1 MTAWSRARRRRIR
14 AVVGVF
20 AGAAMVRL
28 AEVDVS
34 DAHTTRSSYVFVF
47 VFVAGAATAVLAAAT
62 LVDDVRRAR
71 RAPRSGR
78 RHAVAMLAWLM
89 TIPFGVALAIA
100 PTAPTTLTAPT
111 EPSPQAAGV
120 APDTPSR
127 VRPMVYPRLPDGDPV
142 RMSVVDYVTRVRS
155 DVGGSL
161 VGRQVQ
167 LIGYLVSAPDG
178 GMDLRRT
185 VITCCAKRPE
195 SFAVHLVG
203 TLPRDA
209 GPGTWLRVTGGL
221 PTRGATAAR
230 PTQIAYLS
238 VTTATV
244 VTEATGS
251 QR

>member
-1 MTAWSRARRRRIR
+1 MTAWTRARRRRIR
-14 AVVGVF
+14 TVVGVL

-28 AEVDVS
+28 AQVDVS
-34 DAHTTRSSYVFVF
+34 DAHPTRNSYVFVF

-78 RHAVAMLAWLM
+78 RHTAAMLAWLL
-89 TIPFGVALAIA
+89 TIPLGVALAIA
-100 PTAPTTLTAPT
+100 PTAPTAPT
-111 EPSPQAAGV
+111 TPSPQAAGV

-127 VRPMVYPRLPDGDPV
+127 VPPMVYPRLPDGDPV

-155 DVGGSL
+155 DIGGSL

-195 SFAVHLVG
+195 TIAVHLVG
-203 TLPRDA
+203 TLPRGA

-221 PTRGATAAR
+221 PTRCVTAAR
-230 PTQIAYLS
+230 RTQIAYLS
-238 VTTATV
+238 VTAATV
-244 VTEATGS
+244 VTEATGPE
-251 QR
+251 R